1 MAQTDIKTQRPPHP
15 ELEMSLNLRK
25 LTDTFA
31 AEVIDLHPRE
41 ALDSPELQ
49 EALKAA
55 FRQHRVL
62 LFRARDLTSEEQS
75 RFAKIFGEHQAIFA
89 PTPEENTQYVSNNRP
104 DGMLANGEL
113 SYHQDNLFDE
123 TPTRAIMLYGVEVP
137 TSGGATKFRSCHDM
151 YNAMSDDVRVK
162 AETLQL
168 CHLFDYASP
177 LLNAP
182 AFGTEEYKSWRVA
195 INDDRQVIFS
205 LDTAPADAPRCWQPL
220 VWRDPE
226 GGPPALWCTLP
237 GTVDMEGI
245 EYEEGVKLLRAI
257 LDQCEG
263 VNEYIHHWSVG
274 DLLIW
279 DNRHTQH
286 ARVPFEADQAR
297 TLRRSTLL

>member
-1 MAQTDIKTQRPPHP
+1 MPLSV
-15 ELEMSLNLRK
+15 EK

-31 AEVIDLHPRE
+31 AKVVDFHPRD
-41 ALDSPELQ
+41 ALTSPQLQ
-49 EALKAA
+49 AELKAA
-55 FRQHRVL
+55 FKEHRVL
-62 LFRARDLTSEEQS
+62 LFRAADLTSEEQAS
-75 RFAKIFGEHQAIFA
+75 FAAIFGNHQPIFA
-89 PTPEENTQYVSNNRP
+89 PTPEANTQYVSNNRP

-123 TPTRAIMLYGVEVP
+123 IPTRAIMLYGVEVP
-137 TSGGATKFRSCHDM
+137 ASGGATKFRSCHDM
-151 YNAMSDDVRVK
+151 YNAMDETTRQT
-162 AETLQL
+162 AETIRL

-182 AFGTEEYKSWRVA
+182 PFGTEEYKSWRVA
-195 INDDRQVIFS
+195 INDDRQVLFS

-226 GGPPALWCTLP
+226 GGPPALWCTMP
-237 GTVDMEGI
+237 GTVDMGGI
-245 EYEEGVKLLRAI
+245 EYQEGLKLLRQI
-257 LDQCEG
+257 LDQCES
-263 VNEYIHHWSVG
+263 VAEYVHEWSVG

-286 ARVPFEADQAR
+286 ARVPFDADQPR